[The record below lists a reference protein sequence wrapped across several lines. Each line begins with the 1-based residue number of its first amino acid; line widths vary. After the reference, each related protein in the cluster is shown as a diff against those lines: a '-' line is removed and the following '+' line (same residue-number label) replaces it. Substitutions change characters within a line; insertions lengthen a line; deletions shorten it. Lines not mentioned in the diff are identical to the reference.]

1 MDLGARR
8 PYVAPAMEFL
18 LILSAILSAVTGAFS
33 GVSGP
38 EARTHQAEVS
48 LSAERAAPAAR
59 EAATGIDLAVPQ
71 VGPLLAE
78 VDASPVFALAAM
90 VPLYADRLIE

>member
-1 MDLGARR
+1 MDLAASR

-33 GVSGP
+33 GVRGP

-48 LSAERAAPAAR
+48 LSAERAAPIAR
-59 EAATGIDLAVPQ
+59 EAATRIDRAVPEFA
-71 VGPLLAE
+71 PLMAE
-78 VDASPVFALAAM
+78 VHAPPVFALAAI